1 MKPEKKTV
9 SCAGCARRRENIKIA
24 TVKVWRTIKGLKRK

>member
-9 SCAGCARRRENIKIA
+9 SCAGCARRRENIKVAAIKIWRS
-24 TVKVWRTIKGLKRK
+24 VKGKRK